1 MALADYQ
8 RDIDIVEVS
17 SSSLDMPTNILNLY
31 ICVSRYIS

>member
-17 SSSLDMPTNILNLY
+17 SSSLDMPTKIKQGFTSNLNSL
-31 ICVSRYIS
+31 